1 MTEEAQDL
9 TKAPYREVGMV
20 WSLNLMWY
28 LAYVQVCV
36 SVCVFVCVCLN

>member
-1 MTEEAQDL
+1 MTEKAQDL

-36 SVCVFVCVCLN
+36 CKGVCVCLN